1 MTSPRQDGQQA
12 DGGGPIAL
20 FGLFGVGNFGN
31 EASLRSA
38 IDAARAQVPEREVV
52 CVGAAPDVV
61 SAMHGVRAVPIQMS
75 SWEDRYHRSHRV
87 VRLAIRPFIE
97 WRRTVAARRFLEGCS
112 AAIVPGTGILDDFGV
127 RPWEMP
133 WELYRWTR
141 QAERAGVAFSFVGVG
156 AGPIADPTNRWLMVR
171 AARQAASR
179 SFRDDGSRAFLAA
192 LGATTAGDP
201 VVPDVVFGLS
211 HLPPTPVRTTA
222 PLRVGLGVMA
232 YYGWENDPTRG
243 SAVFERYVARLA
255 ELARGLLDDGHEL
268 RILIGE
274 HSDEIAVARLT
285 QVLGP
290 DVAPRIAVEPISSIE
305 ELLGQ
310 IDQVDV
316 VVATRFHNVVGA
328 LMMERP
334 VVSIGYAAKNQEVL
348 ERYGLGAHHH
358 PVDDFDPEDV
368 RRDLDALVARWDV
381 LHPTVAAQRAAD
393 RAEVRERYRTALMA
407 PTPLER
413 SELA

>member
-1 MTSPRQDGQQA
+1 MTSSCEEGRA
-12 DGGGPIAL
+12 DARRGPIAL

-38 IDAARAQVPEREVV
+38 IDAARELVPERGLV
-52 CVGAAPDVV
+52 CVCAAPDVV
-61 SAMHGVRAVPIQMS
+61 SAMHGVPAVPIQMS
-75 SWEDRYHRSHRV
+75 SWEDRYHRSGRV
-87 VRLAIRPFIE
+87 VRLMMRPFVE
-97 WRRTVAARRFLEGCS
+97 WRRTVAARRFLEGCT
-112 AAIVPGTGILDDFGV
+112 AMVVPGTGILDDFGV

-141 QAERAGVAFSFVGVG
+141 QAERARVPFSFVAVG
-156 AGPIADPTNRWLMVR
+156 AGPIEDSLNRRLMVG
-171 AARQAASR
+171 ATRQASSR
-179 SFRDDGSRAFLAA
+179 SFRDEGSHAFMAR
-192 LGATTAGDP
+192 LGATTIDDP
-201 VVPDVVFGLS
+201 VVPDVVFGLT
-211 HLPPTPVRTTA
+211 HPVPTRVRTTV

-232 YYGWENDPTRG
+232 YYGWHNDPASG
-243 SAVFERYVARLA
+243 SATFERYLARLA
-255 ELARGLLDDGHEL
+255 TLARGLLDDGHEL

-274 HSDEIAVARLT
+274 HTDEIAVARLA
-285 QVLGP
+285 QILGP
-290 DVAPRIAVEPISSIE
+290 DATPRITFEPIGSVE
-305 ELLGQ
+305 GLLHQ
-310 IDQVDV
+310 IDQVDA

-358 PVDDFDPEDV
+358 PIDGFDPVAV
-368 RRDLDALVARWDV
+368 RRDLDELVARWDV

-393 RAEVRERYRTALMA
+393 RAGVRERYRTDLLAT
-407 PTPLER
+407 TPLER